1 MLSVAKEILFPL
13 IGILI
18 SLVSVLLGVWA
29 TYQTLRKEA
38 KTRLEE
44 KVKKEYAAERDFN
57 HLKREL
63 EQLKQNLI
71 AIDADTEERLEK
83 LANNQGEMKETLAQ
97 VRALQMIV
105 MAKSGETES
114 QIFMKMNQKREHDS

>member
-1 MLSVAKEILFPL
+1 MSSVAKEILFPL

-29 TYQTLRKEA
+29 TYRTLKKEA
-38 KTRLEE
+38 KTTLEE

-57 HLKREL
+57 HLKREF

-105 MAKSGETES
+105 MAKSGDTES
-114 QIFMKMNQKREHDS
+114 QIFMRMNQKREHDS